1 MEKIVKLLELE
12 NGAHTAVY
20 KVNEFDKKMN
30 RRLIELGF
38 VKNEKIEVIK
48 NLKKSKSMLISI
60 RGYVLSLDYIIA
72 ERVMVWKV

>member
-1 MEKIVKLLELE
+1 MENIIELIKLK
-12 NGAHTAVY
+12 GGQSSAVY
-20 KVNEFDKKMN
+20 SVNEFDKKMN

-48 NLKKSKSMLISI
+48 NLKKSKSMLIAI

-72 ERVMVWKV
+72 EKVLVWKV